1 MEERKMA
8 DRIGT
13 VPGMSTP
20 SGVWSTVVTSPAK
33 RLVFVSGL
41 VARDAEGT
49 LVGVGDMAL
58 QTRQVCENLK
68 CALAAAG
75 ATLADVLRV
84 DVYVTRIDRFA
95 EIHAVRR
102 EYFPQDPPA
111 STMVEVTRLV
121 HPDAMIEITAMA
133 AID

>member
-1 MEERKMA
+1 MA
-8 DRIGT
+8 EHIGT
-13 VPGMSTP
+13 VPGLSTP
-20 SGVWSTVVTSPAK
+20 GGVWSTIVVSPAK
-33 RLVFVSGL
+33 RLVCVSGL
-41 VARDAEGT
+41 VARDAEGR
-49 LVGVGDMAL
+49 LVGAGDMAA

-68 CALAAAG
+68 LALAAAG

-84 DVYVTRIDRFA
+84 DVYVTRIDRFD

-102 EYFPQDPPA
+102 EYFPKDPPA

-121 HPDAMIEITAMA
+121 HPEAMIEITAMA